1 MRKIQDCN
9 ISLRISKNLKNRF
22 NDFSLQY
29 ELHSSSVIRQALL
42 WYLQRQMDEELP
54 RVDTSPTVS
63 DRGGRSTEWLAC
75 RGEIEKS

>member
-9 ISLRISKNLKNRF
+9 ISLRISKNLKKRL

-42 WYLQRQMDEELP
+42 CYLQRQTDENLP
-54 RVDTSPTVS
+54 KAISSQPSPI
-63 DRGGRSTEWLAC
+63 GKEGRPSAWLAAA
-75 RGEIEKS
+75 K

>member
-1 MRKIQDCN
+1 MRKIQDSN
-9 ISLRISKNLKNRF
+9 ISLRISKNLKNRL

-54 RVDTSPTVS
+54 RVLSSQPSPI
-63 DRGGRSTEWLAC
+63 GEEGRQNGWLAW
-75 RGEIEKS
+75 GS

>member
-9 ISLRISKNLKNRF
+9 ISLRISENLKKRLT
-22 NDFSLQY
+22 DFSLQY

-54 RVDTSPTVS
+54 GVLSSQPSSMADESRQN
-63 DRGGRSTEWLAC
+63 GWLAAA
-75 RGEIEKS
+75 K

>member
-9 ISLRISKNLKNRF
+9 ISLRISKNLKNRL

-29 ELHSSSVIRQALL
+29 ELHGSSVIRQALL

-54 RVDTSPTVS
+54 RVISSQPPSVADE
-63 DRGGRSTEWLAC
+63 GRQNGWLAAA
-75 RGEIEKS
+75 K